1 MNAKAAPIFLAFL
14 CMGFGDAAATFVG
27 KAKSA
32 FELGNFE
39 AQLVSFAG
47 FIMFGLLSIP
57 MGLLQA
63 RISKKYTLLAG
74 LFMELAGVLL
84 ILVFGVRSYA
94 VFLASVFLL
103 GAGAAILQVSG
114 NPIMRDVSA
123 PGAYS
128 SNLSMAQF
136 VKAIG
141 SNTAPIAFFVMAYMG
156 VSGGGSGF
164 EWTVLFCVFAASII
178 AALLSVSAL
187 KIKESKAESAASVGS
202 CFALLKNPFVAAAVF
217 GIFVYVGAENCISN
231 GMPIYFAEVFGI
243 SGDIATKYVFYFFL
257 CVMAGRLAGAAILR
271 KLPPRTFLL
280 ASAAFSI
287 AGFAILALNTQTA
300 AVAALVVIALGYSN
314 IFPLIFSIAIDK
326 MPDKS
331 DELSGLMVTAIV
343 GAALIPPAMGVLA
356 DLSGVLAGFFVP
368 FAATVY
374 IVLLSARWLNRV

>member
-1 MNAKAAPIFLAFL
+1 
-14 CMGFGDAAATFVG
+14 
-27 KAKSA
+27 
-32 FELGNFE
+32 
-39 AQLVSFAG
+39 
-47 FIMFGLLSIP
+47 
-57 MGLLQA
+57 
-63 RISKKYTLLAG
+63 
-74 LFMELAGVLL
+74 
-84 ILVFGVRSYA
+84 
-94 VFLASVFLL
+94 
-103 GAGAAILQVSG
+103 
-114 NPIMRDVSA
+114 
-123 PGAYS
+123 
-128 SNLSMAQF
+128 
-136 VKAIG
+136 
-141 SNTAPIAFFVMAYMG
+141 
-156 VSGGGSGF
+156 
-164 EWTVLFCVFAASII
+164 
-178 AALLSVSAL
+178 
-187 KIKESKAESAASVGS
+187 
-202 CFALLKNPFVAAAVF
+202 
-217 GIFVYVGAENCISN
+217 
-231 GMPIYFAEVFGI
+231 MPIYFAEVFGI

-374 IVLLSARWLNRV
+374 IVLLSVRWLNRV